1 LWRAADLL
9 WKKSFDTS
17 FKQKTRRNKAMTNS
31 EFAKKKQAEY
41 LSKKRAQY
49 VKSLNKGLKKA
60 KKRHK

>member
-1 LWRAADLL
+1 
-9 WKKSFDTS
+9 
-17 FKQKTRRNKAMTNS
+17 MTNS